1 MFSQPTPTKSENQCS
16 LFVLLGFL
24 LIPGFVVASWFLIA
38 DSEEKKSV
46 AVVQLFPFEFR
57 KKSESPAKLD
67 VHLFKRLG
75 YLMLSPQDMY
85 RIPIDHTESSEGYV
99 SYFFSTSQFQ
109 IWSFRCLDSRLSWRQ
124 QWCRRTTWTKSTRTE
139 WFKRKSQQR
148 EGTVTSG
155 TSTKKIT
162 DKNHSSTFHFFLDLY

>member
-1 MFSQPTPTKSENQCS
+1 MLYSFFPNLHQLNQKIS
-16 LFVLLGFL
+16 ALLVLLGYTHS
-24 LIPGFVVASWFLIA
+24 GFGVDSWFLIA

-46 AVVQLFPFEFR
+46 AVVQLFRFEFQ

-109 IWSFRCLDSRLSWRQ
+109 IWSSA
-124 QWCRRTTWTKSTRTE
+124 
-139 WFKRKSQQR
+139 
-148 EGTVTSG
+148 V
-155 TSTKKIT
+155 
-162 DKNHSSTFHFFLDLY
+162 